1 MSIKLAN
8 NEQILKE
15 YAYATTTEGL
25 INKRTTNNSLI
36 VTNKRIIKKDIC
48 NKTGY
53 EKINVSEIPVSAVT
67 GVDVKMSSSFK
78 FILLLLG
85 IVFAIAGLA
94 CMAGIEDSEG
104 AAAIMMILF
113 LAIAVL
119 CIYKFAKTR
128 SNVLVC
134 TFMVA
139 DRINAAMFLG
149 KISFHSIFSRF
160 NVSGQSSL
168 IKVVVDANVARDF
181 VNEIGAMLVDI
192 KENAA
197 N

>member
-1 MSIKLAN
+1 MSVKLSN
-8 NEQILKE
+8 NERIIKE

-36 VTNKRIIKKDIC
+36 VTNKRIIKKDVC
-48 NKTGY
+48 DKAGY
-53 EKINVSEIPVSAVT
+53 EKINVSEIPVRAVT

-85 IVFAIAGLA
+85 IVFAIAGLVCIA
-94 CMAGIEDSEG
+94 NLEDAEG
-104 AAAIMMILF
+104 GAVIMMLLF
-113 LAIAVL
+113 WGIAAL
-119 CIYKFAKTR
+119 CIYRFIKTR

-134 TFMVA
+134 TFTVA
-139 DRINAAMFLG
+139 DRVNAAMFLG
-149 KISFHSIFSRF
+149 QISFHSIFSRF
-160 NVSGQSSL
+160 NVSGRSSL

-181 VNEIGAMLVDI
+181 VNEIGALLVDI
-192 KENAA
+192 KENAE